1 MSEPIILERR
11 FSQIPS
17 LQEADTTF
25 AELLKELP
33 RDLESQAREFRAF
46 TRARVI
52 KSPTQLLRLVFL
64 YCGLDESLRTV
75 SANCAQLGQALTD
88 QAVRDRL
95 VACGPWL
102 TALLR
107 QILPAPPETSQV
119 GKRLILIDGSVVQAP
134 GAKTSDY
141 RIHLGW
147 EWFSHQIVFLE
158 VTTTKTGESLARF
171 DWQTGDI
178 ALADR
183 GFSSA
188 AGIAATKER
197 SAEVVVRLKPS
208 GMRLQTP
215 EGEPLDVEQALRKS
229 TGQIVTIPAQFK
241 HQSKTISVWVHAYH
255 LTQEAANRAR
265 QRCRRKANKNSCPT
279 PKQRTLFFC
288 GWVIVLTTISPQ
300 QVSSLLIGKLY
311 RLRWQIEIV
320 IKRFK
325 SLLGLDCLRAKKDGL
340 LAMVYLTGKLLY
352 ACLVERR
359 ATTNCPQRTITWR
372 IWQMTEEQIR
382 PLITGVQHWDRN
394 LTQRAIALLRERP
407 RKRKR
412 QSISLRGTHFFK
424 ERLDQVNEDKALP
437 A

>member
-1 MSEPIILERR
+1 M
-11 FSQIPS
+11 
-17 LQEADTTF
+17 
-25 AELLKELP
+25 LKELP
-33 RDLESQAREFRAF
+33 PNFESLALEFRAF

-95 VACGPWL
+95 IACGPWL

-107 QILPAPPETSQV
+107 QMLPAPPETSQV
-119 GKRLILIDGSVVQAP
+119 GKRLILVDGSVVQAP

-141 RIHLGW
+141 RVHLGW

-171 DWQTGDI
+171 DWQTGDV

-183 GFSSA
+183 GFGSA
-188 AGIAATKER
+188 AGIAATKNR
-197 SAEVVVRLKPS
+197 GAEVIIRFKPS

-215 EGEPLDVEQALRKS
+215 QGEPLDVEHALRKS
-229 TGQIVTIPAQFK
+229 TEQVVTVPAQFE
-241 HQSKTISVWVHAYH
+241 HQGKTISVWAHAYR
-255 LTQEAANRAR
+255 LTEEETNRAR
-265 QRCRRKANKNSCPT
+265 QRCRRKANRNSRPT
-279 PKQRTLFFC
+279 PKQATLFFC

-300 QVSSLLIGKLY
+300 QVSSSLIGKLY

-325 SLLGLDCLRAKKDGL
+325 SLLRLDCLRAKKDGL

-352 ACLVERR
+352 TCLIERR
-359 ATTNCPQRTITWR
+359 ARDICQIRTVTWR
-372 IWQMTEEQIR
+372 IWQLAQEQIR
-382 PLITGVQHWDRN
+382 PLLTGVQHWPRS
-394 LTQRAIALLRERP
+394 LTQRALALLTERP

-412 QSISLRGTHFFK
+412 QSISLRGVHFFK
-424 ERLDQVNEDKALP
+424 ERLDQVNEDNALP

>member
-1 MSEPIILERR
+1 M
-11 FSQIPS
+11 
-17 LQEADTTF
+17 
-25 AELLKELP
+25 LKELP
-33 RDLESQAREFRAF
+33 PNFESLALEFRAF

-95 VACGPWL
+95 IACGPWL

-107 QILPAPPETSQV
+107 QMLPVPQETSLV

-141 RIHLGW
+141 RVHLGW

-171 DWQTGDI
+171 DWQTGDV

-183 GFSSA
+183 GFASA
-188 AGIAATKER
+188 AGIAATKDR
-197 SAEVVVRLKPS
+197 GAEVIVRFKPG

-215 EGEPLDVEQALRKS
+215 DGEALDLEHALRQS
-229 TGQIVTIPAQFK
+229 TEQVVTVPAQFE
-241 HQSKTISVWVHAYH
+241 HQGKIISVWAHAYL
-255 LTQEAANRAR
+255 LTEEEANRAR
-265 QRCRRKANKNSCPT
+265 QRCRRKANKNSRPT
-279 PKQRTLFFC
+279 PKQATLFFC

-300 QVSSLLIGKLY
+300 QVSGSLIGKLY

-325 SLLGLDCLRAKKDGL
+325 SLLRLDCLRAKKDGL
-340 LAMVYLTGKLLY
+340 LAMVYLKGKLLY
-352 ACLVERR
+352 ACLIERK
-359 ATTNCPQRTITWR
+359 AIAMCPSQNVTWR
-372 IWQMTEEQIR
+372 IWQLIEEQIR
-382 PLITGVQHWDRN
+382 PLITGVQHWGRN
-394 LTQRAIALLRERP
+394 LTRRTIALLAERP

-424 ERLDQVNEDKALP
+424 ERLDQVNEYNALP

>member
-1 MSEPIILERR
+1 M
-11 FSQIPS
+11 
-17 LQEADTTF
+17 LQE
-25 AELLKELP
+25 LP
-33 RDLESQAREFRAF
+33 PDLESLAREFRAF

-75 SANCAQLGQALTD
+75 SANYAQLGQVLTD

-95 VACGPWL
+95 IACGPWL

-107 QILPAPPETSQV
+107 QMLPAPPETNQV

-141 RIHLGW
+141 RVHLGW

-158 VTTTKTGESLARF
+158 VTTTKTGEGLARF
-171 DWQTGDI
+171 DWQPGDI

-183 GFSSA
+183 GFASA
-188 AGIAATKER
+188 CGIAATKER
-197 SAEVVVRLKPS
+197 GAEVIVRLKPS
-208 GMRLQTP
+208 GMRLQTTD
-215 EGEPLDVEQALRKS
+215 GKALDLQQAIGHSSEQV
-229 TGQIVTIPAQFK
+229 VTIPAQFE
-241 HQSKTISVWVHAYH
+241 HQGKTIAVWAHAYR
-255 LTQEAANRAR
+255 LTEEEANRAR
-265 QRCRRKANKNSCPT
+265 QRCRRKANKNSRPT
-279 PKQRTLFFC
+279 PKQATLFFC

-300 QVSSLLIGKLY
+300 EVSAAVIGKLY

-325 SLLGLDCLRAKKDGL
+325 SLLRLDCLRAKKDGL
-340 LAMVYLTGKLLY
+340 LAMVYLKGKLLY
-352 ACLVERR
+352 ACLIERR
-359 ATTNCPQRTITWR
+359 AATICPDRTVTWR
-372 IWQMTEEQIR
+372 SWRLAEEQIR
-382 PLITGVQHWDRN
+382 PLITGVQHWARC
-394 LTQRAIALLRERP
+394 LTRRAIVVLTERP

-424 ERLDQVNEDKALP
+424 ERPDQVNEFNALP